1 MATKR
6 WHTHTSAENALIG
19 DRSIIP
25 GENKK
30 ALLEYAPENPAS
42 LDAIEAH
49 DAPHFSGVVDWTAVM
64 DAVEDPDLF
73 EEWRPEQ
80 GIFGGARRYVP
91 PLPKGCTRDDAIN

>member
-1 MATKR
+1 MSCLFGPVAR
-6 WHTHTSAENALIG
+6 R
-19 DRSIIP
+19 DRRREASSLC
-25 GENKK
+25 GA

-91 PLPKGCTRDDAIN
+91 PPPKGCTRDDAIN